1 MNVQSF
7 HRWDLTPEAAGH
19 IQVEM
24 AEMVTGGPLPQL
36 KTVLGV
42 DVSYRRSTG
51 RFIAAGIL
59 LTIPEFK
66 KIMSLRNEGKTSF
79 PYIPGLLSFM
89 EIPPLL
95 PVLRQMPPPDVIFVD
110 GQGIAHPRG
119 CGLASH
125 IGILTGIPTIGC
137 AKSRLIGEHRDPGN
151 KAGGYEPLIVGE
163 KLVGYVVRSKKGC
176 RPIYVSP
183 GHLLDPEA
191 ALKGTMMCLEG
202 YRLPEPTRLA
212 HVLTRE

>member
-1 MNVQSF
+1 MDIQSL
-7 HRWDLTPEAAGH
+7 HRWDLTPGEARH
-19 IQVEM
+19 IQLEM

-36 KTVLGV
+36 KTVLGI
-42 DVSYRRSTG
+42 DVSYQRSTG

-66 KIMSLRNEGKTSF
+66 KILSLRHEGKTMF
-79 PYIPGLLSFM
+79 PYIPGLLSFR
-89 EIPPLL
+89 EVPPLL
-95 PVLRQMPPPDVIFVD
+95 PVLRRMPPPDAIIVD

-119 CGLASH
+119 LGLASH

-137 AKSRLIGEHRDPGN
+137 AKSRLVGEHRDPGYRV
-151 KAGGYEPLIVGE
+151 GGYEPLTIRE
-163 KLVGYVVRSKKGC
+163 RLVGYVVRSKKGC
-176 RPIYVSP
+176 RPIYISP
-183 GHLLDPEA
+183 GHLLDPED

-212 HVLTRE
+212 HKLTRE